1 MCRGNP
7 RVQQVVPLPLPLKTP
22 TPGQGYRFL
31 RVRVRGMEGL
41 RNVEG
46 FGGLS
51 QGYITKVRNIH
62 IFK

>member
-7 RVQQVVPLPLPLKTP
+7 RVQQAVPLPLPLKTP

-31 RVRVRGMEGL
+31 RVRVKGMEGL
-41 RNVEG
+41 RNMEG
-46 FGGLS
+46 FGSLS
-51 QGYITKVRNIH
+51 QGYVTKVRYIY